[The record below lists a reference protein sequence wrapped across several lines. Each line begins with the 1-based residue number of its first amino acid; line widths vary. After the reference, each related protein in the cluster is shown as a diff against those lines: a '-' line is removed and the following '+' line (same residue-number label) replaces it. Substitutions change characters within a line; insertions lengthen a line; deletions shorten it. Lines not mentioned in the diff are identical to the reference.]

1 MLLVIF
7 EAYVINV
14 DIVTIDEF
22 KFVAKTDNAIDI
34 NTFGTISWI

>member
-7 EAYVINV
+7 EAYAIDV

-22 KFVAKTDNAIDI
+22 KFVAKIDNAVDT
-34 NTFGTISWI
+34 NTFDTIPLI